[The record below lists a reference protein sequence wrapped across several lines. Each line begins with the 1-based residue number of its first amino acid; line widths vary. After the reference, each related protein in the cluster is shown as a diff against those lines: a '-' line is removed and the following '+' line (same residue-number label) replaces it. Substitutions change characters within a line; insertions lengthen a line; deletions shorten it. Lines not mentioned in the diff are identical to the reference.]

1 VRLALFDERPH
12 AFFRVVRLERQC
24 RQVRLDAQTLP
35 AVSGMASSIDS
46 AARSATTTLRR
57 VGDTPQSLLFGPPP
71 TVPGPGEPGFAG
83 FGR

>member
-1 VRLALFDERPH
+1 
-12 AFFRVVRLERQC
+12 
-24 RQVRLDAQTLP
+24 
-35 AVSGMASSIDS
+35 MASSIDS